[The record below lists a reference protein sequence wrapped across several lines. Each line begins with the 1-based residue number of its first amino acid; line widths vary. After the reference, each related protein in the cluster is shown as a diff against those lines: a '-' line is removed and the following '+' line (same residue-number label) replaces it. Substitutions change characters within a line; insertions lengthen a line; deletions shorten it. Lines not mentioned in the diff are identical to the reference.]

1 MAGMHLPSIQSRHE
15 EEEEEEDNNFSFLSA
30 GNMSSTIQLVV
41 SKYLDYFTYYWLLMQ
56 GRR

>member
-1 MAGMHLPSIQSRHE
+1 MHLPSIQSRH